1 MLDVRRGEREEV
13 ESSAVGLGGVRYK
26 LSMLLFLAMMACSP
40 PVSPPA
46 QRAAVPSPGRGS
58 MRVATWNV
66 EWLDGREGRGV
77 RPRSASDYA
86 ALAAVVS
93 GVEADVWSF
102 QEVLDETAVRRLVG
116 PDWTVYVESRR
127 ADQRVAM
134 AVRPGLTAT
143 FSEVEDISV
152 GRRGLRRG
160 VVATVDGVDILGIHL
175 KAGCQWDPLDRG
187 DDCVTVGRQLEEVEE
202 WLDGRTGT
210 AVVIGDWN
218 RQLTGRDAGWLN
230 LNDGT
235 PVPLVAPLLDAS
247 DDCPGSRHRHPID
260 HAVVRGITESDVRA
274 RQVRDAA
281 SSDHCPVVVDL
292 TR

>member
-1 MLDVRRGEREEV
+1 MP
-13 ESSAVGLGGVRYK
+13 SSTGASL
-26 LSMLLFLAMMACSP
+26 
-40 PVSPPA
+40 
-46 QRAAVPSPGRGS
+46 
-58 MRVATWNV
+58 RVATWNV
-66 EWLDGREGRGV
+66 EWLDGREGRGI
-77 RPRSASDYA
+77 RPRTSSDFA
-86 ALAAVVS
+86 ELAAVVS

-134 AVRPGLTAT
+134 AVRPGLSAT
-143 FSEVEDISV
+143 FDEVEDISV
-152 GRRGLRRG
+152 GRSGLRRG
-160 VVATVDGVDILGIHL
+160 VVATVDGVDIMGIHL
-175 KAGCQWDPLDRG
+175 KAGCAWDPLDQG
-187 DDCVTVGRQLEEVEE
+187 SDCETVGRQFQEVEE
-202 WLDGRTGT
+202 WLDGRSGT

-218 RQLTGRDAGWLN
+218 RQLTGRDDGWSG

-235 PVPLVAPLLDAS
+235 PVPLVAPLLDAP

-260 HAVVRGITESDVRA
+260 HVVVRGIPESGVQA
-274 RQVRDAA
+274 RQVRDSA